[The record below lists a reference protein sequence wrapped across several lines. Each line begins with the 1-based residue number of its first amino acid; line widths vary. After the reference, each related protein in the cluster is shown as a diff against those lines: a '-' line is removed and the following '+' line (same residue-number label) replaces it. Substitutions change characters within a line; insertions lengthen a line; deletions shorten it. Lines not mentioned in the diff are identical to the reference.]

1 MAKKAKEETL
11 TSFLEHKVRDYAE
24 YRTVMKPRNSDHDI
38 NKIKFHPARL
48 KHNEVLA
55 WN

>member
-1 MAKKAKEETL
+1 MAKKTKAETL
-11 TSFLEHKVRDYAE
+11 AGFLARKVKDYAE
-24 YRTVMKPRNSDHDI
+24 YRSVMMPRNSDHDI

-48 KHNEVLA
+48 RHNEVLT